1 MENSIIIYGAG
12 PAGLTAA
19 LSLSNYVKDI
29 VLIEP
34 CNNTLYDSIN
44 EQDTRTTALSYNTK
58 KLYESLGVW
67 KKVAVNAGPIQ
78 NIEIVDSSFISGD
91 SPLNLHF
98 ASDDV
103 GDEPMGYIVEN
114 RFFKAVLLEA
124 VKLHKNIKI
133 QYGRK
138 IKNINSDSFKANI
151 TFEDGSEVS
160 TNLLIIADGKNS
172 NARDL
177 LAIETE
183 DKPYN
188 QVAITFN
195 IEHENSHQQVATE
208 RFMATGPFAVLPM
221 NNLKQS
227 SVVWTVSDKAA
238 PIYLN
243 MNDEDFL
250 EEVQERLNGNLGGI
264 KFISKRLKYPL
275 SLKYVKKYFEGKAV
289 LIGDAAH
296 GIHPIAGQGFNQGV
310 KDIIKLKDL
319 IEAANSLGLP
329 INSENLL
336 NKYQSQAYAD
346 NSQMVMA
353 TDFFNSLFSNDNFAL
368 KHSRRI
374 GISAV
379 NNVKKVKSFFIKKA
393 MGA

>member
-227 SVVWTVSDKAA
+227 SVVW
-238 PIYLN
+238 
-243 MNDEDFL
+243 
-250 EEVQERLNGNLGGI
+250 
-264 KFISKRLKYPL
+264 
-275 SLKYVKKYFEGKAV
+275 KYVKKYFEGKAV